1 MKCLPTGAKPQNCAT
16 VAGKMRLAL
25 ILGAAGFL
33 AAQPAQRNKAAD
45 YPIRIQL
52 DSVTLATDYLVHS
65 IPTPRGTLIA
75 SDYLVVEVAFF
86 GPRGPVKLSPDH
98 FGLRVNGQ
106 RDPLPA
112 QLPGMVAL
120 SIKVPSQHPQL
131 TSSATVG
138 AGDGQVTVGP
148 RPPPSQFPGDG
159 NDRTA
164 PTGAPTIRE
173 IKDEEAIEA
182 RIQNASLAEG
192 QQTLPR
198 SGLLYFPYR
207 GRTKNIHKLELIYE
221 GPLGKTKLTLLP

>member
-1 MKCLPTGAKPQNCAT
+1 
-16 VAGKMRLAL
+16 MRLAL

-33 AAQPAQRNKAAD
+33 AAQPVERTKASD
-45 YPIRIQL
+45 YPVRTPL
-52 DSVTLATDYLVHS
+52 DSLTLAADYLVHS
-65 IPTPRGTLIA
+65 IPTPRGALIA
-75 SDYLVVEVAFF
+75 ADYLVVEVAFF
-86 GPRGPVKLSPDH
+86 GPHGARVKLSPDH
-98 FGLRVNGQ
+98 FGLRVNGHG
-106 RDPLPA
+106 DPLEA

-120 SIKVPSQHPQL
+120 SIKVPSQHPQI
-131 TSSATVG
+131 TATGGV
-138 AGDGQVTVGP
+138 GDGQVTVGP

-173 IKDEEAIEA
+173 IQEEDSVEV
-182 RIQNASLAEG
+182 RVQNASLAEG